1 MLKKVGVIGFA
12 GLALG
17 VSPAAAES
25 VGDGSV
31 VALTM
36 AGGLGVTSIG
46 CLAIALLTSDD
57 EDDEKGYDRR
67 GVYVALSPSYA
78 RQNFTDTTIVDLVDG
93 DVMANLRDL
102 RGTPRFVG
110 QDPPVLVDPGFYT
123 VDFGDIEE
131 NVFGF
136 TGRAGYRCHP
146 NISFELQF
154 EWLDD
159 FDGTIVETQ
168 NSDPLAV
175 GAPQTGVPPD
185 SLRVLDLKF
194 ESLVFTTNAKAYLLT
209 GRYQPFL
216 LAGVGF
222 MRVEAKTQDKT
233 GGTIQKFAPHGRTL
247 KTNLAFRLGGGV
259 DFYLSEHVVAS
270 AEVSYLMPTS
280 ALDGLD
286 YYSIG
291 VGLQY
296 RF

>member
-1 MLKKVGVIGFA
+1 MLKKAAVVGLA
-12 GLALG
+12 GLVLG
-17 VSPAAAES
+17 VLPAAADS
-25 VGDGSV
+25 MSNGTT

-36 AGGLGVTSIG
+36 VGGGGLMSIG
-46 CLAIALLTSDD
+46 CMAIALLTQDD
-57 EDDEKGYDRR
+57 EDDEGGYDRR
-67 GVYVALSPSYA
+67 GFYAALSPSYA
-78 RQNFTDTTIVDLVDG
+78 RENFSDSSVVDLVDG
-93 DVMANLRDL
+93 ELQDNLQSV
-102 RGTPRFVG
+102 RGTPVIG
-110 QDPPVLVDPGFYT
+110 DPDANPPTVDGDPGIYT
-123 VDFGDIEE
+123 FSFSGIDSD
-131 NVFGF
+131 VFGV
-136 TGRAGYRCHP
+136 TGRGGYRCHP
-146 NISFELQF
+146 YVSAELQF
-154 EWLDD
+154 ERLSN
-159 FDGTIVETQ
+159 FDGGITETTV
-168 NSDPLAV
+168 NTWPSAADD
-175 GAPQTGVPPD
+175 VPRNFD
-185 SLRVLDLKF
+185 FEL

-233 GGTIQKFAPHGRTL
+233 GGTIPKFAPHGRTL

-270 AEVSYLMPTS
+270 AEASYLMPTS